1 MPLFIVRRR
10 VDAYVSYVAEVRAR
24 NARNAAELASEDEA
38 AYAWQEEAT
47 DEFDARLFITLDEE
61 GFELEATEVS
71 HL

>member
-1 MPLFIVRRR
+1 MPVFIVRRR

-24 NARNAAELASEDEA
+24 SPRNAAELASEDEA

-47 DEFDARLFITLDEE
+47 DEFDARVFIALDEQ